1 MKTKYLILGAG
12 PAGLTFAQC
21 LKRQGIEDFIVVE
34 KEETVGGLCRSEDVD
49 GSPLDIGGGH
59 FLDVRR
65 PRVNEFLFSFMPEE
79 EWDRYSR
86 DSRIAF
92 KLVPPESTSGKK
104 KDYELHHPFE
114 ANIWELPKSLQKKYL
129 ESIAAAGCNN
139 GEPKPVK
146 FIDWIKWKLGEEIA
160 KDYMIPYNTKM
171 FANNLNDLGTYW
183 LEKLPNVSYEETL
196 ESCKQKKAYG
206 SQPGHSQFYYPK
218 KFGYGEVWRRMGED
232 LGDKLILGISVDVV
246 DSLNCSATLSD
257 GTVIEAEEI
266 ITTIP
271 WDSFEFKWAPT
282 KVKEAIKK
290 LKHTSVNIT
299 YVPENLKTE
308 AHWIYYP
315 DMELDYHRILVR
327 SNFCPNSKGYWTE
340 TRSERYHGSEDDI
353 TFKMDYAYPLN
364 TTAKPEAIAK
374 VLDFGAKSHIIGL
387 GRWGEHNHYNSD
399 VTVDRA
405 MKLAE
410 KYAGK

>member
-129 ESIAAAGCNN
+129 ESSLSSFD
-139 GEPKPVK
+139 E
-146 FIDWIKWKLGEEIA
+146 
-160 KDYMIPYNTKM
+160 
-171 FANNLNDLGTYW
+171 
-183 LEKLPNVSYEETL
+183 STL
-196 ESCKQKKAYG
+196 EMASSALSY
-206 SQPGHSQFYYPK
+206 S
-218 KFGYGEVWRRMGED
+218 
-232 LGDKLILGISVDVV
+232 LISRNAL
-246 DSLNCSATLSD
+246 A
-257 GTVIEAEEI
+257 TVIQSTFPSSDSEI
-266 ITTIP
+266 
-271 WDSFEFKWAPT
+271 
-282 KVKEAIKK
+282 
-290 LKHTSVNIT
+290 
-299 YVPENLKTE
+299 
-308 AHWIYYP
+308 
-315 DMELDYHRILVR
+315 
-327 SNFCPNSKGYWTE
+327 
-340 TRSERYHGSEDDI
+340 
-353 TFKMDYAYPLN
+353 
-364 TTAKPEAIAK
+364 
-374 VLDFGAKSHIIGL
+374 
-387 GRWGEHNHYNSD
+387 
-399 VTVDRA
+399 
-405 MKLAE
+405 
-410 KYAGK
+410 